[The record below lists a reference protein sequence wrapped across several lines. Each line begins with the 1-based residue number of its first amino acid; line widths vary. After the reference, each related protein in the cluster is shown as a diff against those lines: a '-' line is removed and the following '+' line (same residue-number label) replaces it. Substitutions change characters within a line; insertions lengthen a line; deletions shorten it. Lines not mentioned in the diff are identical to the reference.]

1 MRRCS
6 RECEGSKAMMCAG
19 SGPRCVI
26 KNMYSEY
33 PAVIRVPAPV
43 SRRVQ

>member
-1 MRRCS
+1 LRMRRIRGSRCRAISRCS

-26 KNMYSEY
+26 KNM
-33 PAVIRVPAPV
+33 
-43 SRRVQ
+43 